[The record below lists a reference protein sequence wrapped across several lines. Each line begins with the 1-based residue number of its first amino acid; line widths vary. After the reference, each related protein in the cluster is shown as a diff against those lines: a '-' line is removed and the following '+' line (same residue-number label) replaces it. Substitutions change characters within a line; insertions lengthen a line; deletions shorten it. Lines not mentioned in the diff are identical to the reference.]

1 MKTVLICSQDVDNY
15 IGTKYAYTFQVG
27 IKYTDDK
34 SGIS

>member
-1 MKTVLICSQDVDNY
+1 MKTVLICSRDVD
-15 IGTKYAYTFQVG
+15 IGTKYAYTFEVG